1 MCLLGFFGKVFY
13 AYWVEIQM
21 VEGFHQEEK
30 SRMPILSSKKELTLN
45 HGAPLNGVPSPF
57 CLKAES
63 PTSLFEVSLFSKKTS
78 GKGFPQILFWFL
90 LIWCLNY
97 MLDEARKRLEK
108 VKKDGKSTGGV
119 N

>member
-1 MCLLGFFGKVFY
+1 
-13 AYWVEIQM
+13 
-21 VEGFHQEEK
+21 
-30 SRMPILSSKKELTLN
+30 MPILSSKKELTLN
-45 HGAPLNGVPSPF
+45 HGAPLNGAPSPF

-63 PTSLFEVSLFSKKTS
+63 PISLFEVSLFSKKKRV
-78 GKGFPQILFWFL
+78 GRGFLKILFWFL

-108 VKKDGKSTGGV
+108 VKKDDGSTGGV